1 MFCNYCNAARTD
13 NEAPCPNCGAPSPL
27 EASRANGW
35 GTANPVTAGPVTA
48 AWGNQMAPSNIS
60 WDQFPQIPFEAH
72 PASPN
77 VQDAAQPQQTQGKQ
91 QSLLP
96 IPYQNGMGMQP
107 GFSPSLPLQM
117 VPAQTIE
124 QMLPA
129 LPAETESVY
138 VPPMYTKPRAII
150 PRYRIVSGLLSM
162 LIVSLIVCSGAG
174 YYAQTSGKL
183 DQIRNFLAGKPPASI
198 KAAPAAN
205 LPDPPD
211 RVDKG
216 PAYNIIPS
224 ASTASSI
231 DPKTNITLRPDKVF
245 KAGQT
250 FYITYSVQHPNKD
263 GIVYIK
269 LYTDNAYYTTLPSKQ
284 IKAGDTL
291 SGSATIVFPEPS
303 EGKAELYWNDQLAQ
317 TLYFVVR

>member
-1 MFCNYCNAARTD
+1 MFCNYCNAARMN

-27 EASRANGW
+27 GASRANGR
-35 GTANPVTAGPVTA
+35 GTAGPMTA
-48 AWGNQMAPSNIS
+48 AWGNQMAPPNTS
-60 WDQFPQIPFEAH
+60 WDQFPQLPFEAQ
-72 PASPN
+72 PPLYN
-77 VQDAAQPQQTQGKQ
+77 FQDAAQPQGKQ

-96 IPYQNGMGMQP
+96 VPYQNGMGMQP
-107 GFSPSLPLQM
+107 GASPAFPLQM

-129 LPAETESVY
+129 LPEETESIY

-150 PRYRIVSGLLSM
+150 PRYRIVSGLLSI
-162 LIVSLIVCSGAG
+162 LIVSLIVCSGVG
-174 YYAQTSGKL
+174 YYAQASGKL
-183 DQIRNFLAGKPPASI
+183 DLVKNFLAGKPPVSM
-198 KAAPAAN
+198 KAMSAAN

-245 KAGQT
+245 QPGQT

-263 GIVYIK
+263 GIVNIK
-269 LYTDNAYYTTLPSKQ
+269 LYTDNAYYTTLQSKQ

-291 SGSATIVFPEPS
+291 SGSATIVFPEAS

>member
-1 MFCNYCNAARTD
+1 MFCTYCNVTRVD

-27 EASRANGW
+27 LAASRANGW
-35 GTANPVTAGPVTA
+35 GTAGPVTA
-48 AWGNQMAPSNIS
+48 AWGDQTASANAAWNQI
-60 WDQFPQIPFEAH
+60 PQLPFEAQ
-72 PASPN
+72 PPSYGF
-77 VQDAAQPQQTQGKQ
+77 QQMTQQPQGQQ

-96 IPYQNGMGMQP
+96 VPYQNGMGMQP
-107 GFSPSLPLQM
+107 GYPSSLPLQL

-124 QMLPA
+124 QLLPA
-129 LPAETESVY
+129 LPEQTESVY

-150 PRYRIVSGLLSM
+150 PRYRIISGVLSI
-162 LIVSLIVCSGAG
+162 LIVSLIVCSGVG
-174 YYAQTSGKL
+174 YYAQASGKL
-183 DQIRNFLAGKPPASI
+183 DQVRNFFTSKPPASLN
-198 KAAPAAN
+198 AMPGAN

-211 RVDKG
+211 RIDKG
-216 PAYNIIPS
+216 PAYGIIPS
-224 ASTASSI
+224 ASTASVI
-231 DPKTNITLRPDKVF
+231 DPQHNITLHPEKAF

-250 FYITYSVQHPNKD
+250 FYITYSVQHPNT
-263 GIVYIK
+263 GGTVYIK
-269 LYTDNAYYTTLPSKQ
+269 LYTDNAYFTTLQSKQ

>member
-1 MFCNYCNAARTD
+1 
-13 NEAPCPNCGAPSPL
+13 
-27 EASRANGW
+27 
-35 GTANPVTAGPVTA
+35 
-48 AWGNQMAPSNIS
+48 MAPSSTS
-60 WDQFPQIPFEAH
+60 WDQLPQLPFEAQ
-72 PASPN
+72 PPLYN
-77 VQDAAQPQQTQGKQ
+77 FQDAAQAQQPQGKQ
-91 QSLLP
+91 QSLVP
-96 IPYQNGMGMQP
+96 VPYQNGMGMQP
-107 GFSPSLPLQM
+107 GFAPSFPLQL

-129 LPAETESVY
+129 LPEETESVY
-138 VPPMYTKPRAII
+138 VPPMYTRPRAII

-162 LIVSLIVCSGAG
+162 LIVALIACSGMG

-183 DQIRNFLAGKPPASI
+183 DQIKGFFAGKPPASM
-198 KAAPAAN
+198 KVVSAAN

-224 ASTASSI
+224 ASTASVI

-245 KAGQT
+245 HPGQT
-250 FYITYSVQHPNKD
+250 FYITYSVQRPNKD
-263 GIVYIK
+263 GMVYIK
-269 LYTDNAYYTTLPSKQ
+269 LYTDNNYFNTLYSKQ

-291 SGSATIVFPEPS
+291 SGSASMSFPEPS
-303 EGKAELYWNDQLAQ
+303 EMKAELYWNDQLAQ

>member
-1 MFCNYCNAARTD
+1 MFCNYCNAARMD

-27 EASRANGW
+27 GASRANGW
-35 GTANPVTAGPVTA
+35 GTAGPVTA
-48 AWGNQMAPSNIS
+48 AWGNQMAPPNPS
-60 WDQFPQIPFEAH
+60 WDQLPQLPFEA
-72 PASPN
+72 PPPLYN
-77 VQDAAQPQQTQGKQ
+77 FQDTAQPQQSQGKQ

-96 IPYQNGMGMQP
+96 VPYQNSMGMQP
-107 GFSPSLPLQM
+107 GLSPSLPLQM

-124 QMLPA
+124 RMLPA
-129 LPAETESVY
+129 LPEESESVY

-162 LIVSLIVCSGAG
+162 LIVALIACSGAG

-183 DQIRNFLAGKPPASI
+183 DQIKSFFAGKPPVSM
-198 KAAPAAN
+198 KAVSTAN
-205 LPDPPD
+205 LPDPPN

-231 DPKTNITLRPDKVF
+231 DPKTNITLRPEKVF
-245 KAGQT
+245 QPGQT
-250 FYITYSVQHPNKD
+250 FYITYSVQHPSKD
-263 GIVYIK
+263 GAVNIK
-269 LYTDNAYYTTLPSKQ
+269 LYTDDSYYTTLQSKQ
-284 IKAGDTL
+284 IRAGDTL